1 MLNNEKGYGLVLTL
15 LVITVLSV
23 VGLAVVAA
31 TIQGTFR
38 TTVREVDVNI
48 SAEAEAAMDEVV
60 GDLRTAL
67 REQSTQYMISITKD
81 ANGQIDSLFDTHLK
95 DLAQKIV
102 VDDYKKKDFLED
114 VTIEDVTTS
123 ELNAST
129 LSNHFTRIYN
139 ITIVTKAPDD
149 KKVSK
154 LERTYTKRVII
165 SPTPSFLQYALGSA
179 ESLILNGSPTITGNV
194 FANELVIHK
203 EANYTP
209 TNGNGQQRVDT
220 PFPQITGSLY
230 SQNKNLFADKEPRE
244 AFFYKEKVPALKNDS
259 NFIDFKFDE
268 AMLEEE
274 RRIFSSENLQFTE
287 SSSVTAVLN
296 KAILQAAD
304 KGTMIAED
312 VLNSIFNSLK
322 LPDIT
327 SSLLTKNGS
336 ILTVPSL
343 YEVLSLGDDL
353 VFSQSTQ
360 VANISDSTLSSIV
373 VKGDLVLSNIS
384 NLTITDKLFVDGN
397 VTITNLKGA
406 NITLPKIIST
416 GDITIVNQDGTVTLT
431 DSLLTSGSLL
441 IDTNDD
447 ISLDHPLFVGNNLT
461 LKPLNS
467 TFELTKNIVVKNNLT
482 ITGNTDVSTD
492 EKEIGMFDSIVY
504 TGGEVKITN
513 VSIEGFNYS
522 NEGKKG
528 MLILLAKGPIN
539 LNRINEFTTFNDEEE
554 QRVNFKNL
562 KDQQQDVFSLLQGF
576 FYTESSAELYGVGS
590 LFAIDGGIFS
600 QGPLTVNAVRGNVE
614 TEKDIDRSSTSQVG
628 KYSRFNVL
636 YDRSVLL
643 TKLESLPLVDTL
655 QVIPE
660 ATIQPRN

>member
-1 MLNNEKGYGLVLTL
+1 
-15 LVITVLSV
+15 
-23 VGLAVVAA
+23 
-31 TIQGTFR
+31 
-38 TTVREVDVNI
+38 
-48 SAEAEAAMDEVV
+48 
-60 GDLRTAL
+60 
-67 REQSTQYMISITKD
+67 
-81 ANGQIDSLFDTHLK
+81 
-95 DLAQKIV
+95 
-102 VDDYKKKDFLED
+102 
-114 VTIEDVTTS
+114 
-123 ELNAST
+123 
-129 LSNHFTRIYN
+129 
-139 ITIVTKAPDD
+139 
-149 KKVSK
+149 
-154 LERTYTKRVII
+154 
-165 SPTPSFLQYALGSA
+165 
-179 ESLILNGSPTITGNV
+179 
-194 FANELVIHK
+194 
-203 EANYTP
+203 
-209 TNGNGQQRVDT
+209 
-220 PFPQITGSLY
+220 
-230 SQNKNLFADKEPRE
+230 
-244 AFFYKEKVPALKNDS
+244 
-259 NFIDFKFDE
+259 
-268 AMLEEE
+268 MLEEE

-482 ITGNTDVSTD
+482 ITGNTDVSTA

-522 NEGKKG
+522 NEGKK
-528 MLILLAKGPIN
+528 
-539 LNRINEFTTFNDEEE
+539 EC
-554 QRVNFKNL
+554 
-562 KDQQQDVFSLLQGF
+562 
-576 FYTESSAELYGVGS
+576 
-590 LFAIDGGIFS
+590 
-600 QGPLTVNAVRGNVE
+600 
-614 TEKDIDRSSTSQVG
+614 
-628 KYSRFNVL
+628 
-636 YDRSVLL
+636 
-643 TKLESLPLVDTL
+643 
-655 QVIPE
+655 
-660 ATIQPRN
+660 